1 MEVDCSST
9 AEDKDDKTIE
19 AAAVPTESPKK
30 AEESSAVVPE
40 EKAKAATP
48 TKVEASS
55 GDAAVLPVVNENSI
69 EENKAEEVK
78 ATAVDETT
86 KTATAECK

>member
-1 MEVDCSST
+1 MEVDGAST

-19 AAAVPTESPKK
+19 AAVPTESPKK
-30 AEESSAVVPE
+30 AEESSAVVPK
-40 EKAKAATP
+40 EKIATP
-48 TKVEASS
+48 TKAEAGS
-55 GDAAVLPVVNENSI
+55 GDAAVVLPVATEKSI

-78 ATAVDETT
+78 ATVDET